1 VLLAADK
8 ITQHQ
13 KKMVYQWQKKV

>member
-8 ITQHQ
+8 VHLT
-13 KKMVYQWQKKV
+13 